1 MLPSPVLI
9 YRHLPSRLV
18 EDLSEPLNHTVTTQ
32 LLRCQLPR
40 KVISADCFPLF
51 QLQGDTSMD
60 HPPTR
65 TMALNP
71 DVTSFT
77 IDGLSLYNS
86 TNTRLISDLSPKLLS
101 LKFLSEQGRIVDR
114 MAALAVIQI
123 AVISRSSSISN
134 AFYLARERFSAMLLV
149 MTVIARWF
157 NFRSTTWTWRGNRTS
172 LASSFWVEFSPHLV
186 SNYDVFA
193 HTREMPQGTFY
204 LISCFVVLE
213 TTSEWSAW

>member
-1 MLPSPVLI
+1 
-9 YRHLPSRLV
+9 
-18 EDLSEPLNHTVTTQ
+18 
-32 LLRCQLPR
+32 
-40 KVISADCFPLF
+40 
-51 QLQGDTSMD
+51 MD

-149 MTVIARWF
+149 MTVIAR
-157 NFRSTTWTWRGNRTS
+157 
-172 LASSFWVEFSPHLV
+172 
-186 SNYDVFA
+186 
-193 HTREMPQGTFY
+193 
-204 LISCFVVLE
+204 
-213 TTSEWSAW
+213 